1 MAGSAVTLDN
11 DKVEALRKAQGW
23 NRGDLSAQSGV
34 SVETIGRIERGEA
47 CYPDTA
53 KRIAAAL
60 DVRVRDLLPPSATG
74 ESAFDARG
82 PQRAE
87 GIVAAMDLRIWN
99 GEGTPPGGFA
109 LADLGAVPLKE
120 GDLARIEV
128 AIDRSAYAYLLWI
141 DVQGKAE
148 LIYPRMKQDRMK
160 QDRDSCPDPSDQVP
174 IEQIELPEDGSEAEG
189 DAYSIC
195 GPEGMET
202 IVLLL
207 SARRPA
213 DFDFCSGLPE
223 FPCQEGLPACTAV
236 ARFEYPSAKPTV
248 RTRGVQKKTKRINDP
263 VFQIQTAL
271 RKSLGPCFT
280 KILAISFPNAGE
292 PGCRSR
298 FRKIN

>member
-1 MAGSAVTLDN
+1 MADNTLRLDGRQ
-11 DKVEALRKAQGW
+11 VATLRLKQGW
-23 NRGDLSAQSGV
+23 EQGALSAQSGV
-34 SVETIGRIERGEA
+34 SLGTVSRIENGKP
-47 CYPDTA
+47 CYPDSA

-60 DVRVRDLLPPSATG
+60 DVRVGDLLPPSATE

-148 LIYPRMKQDRMK
+148 LIYPRMKQDGMK

-207 SARRPA
+207 SAR
-213 DFDFCSGLPE
+213 
-223 FPCQEGLPACTAV
+223 
-236 ARFEYPSAKPTV
+236 
-248 RTRGVQKKTKRINDP
+248 
-263 VFQIQTAL
+263 
-271 RKSLGPCFT
+271 
-280 KILAISFPNAGE
+280 
-292 PGCRSR
+292 
-298 FRKIN
+298 